1 MGGLT
6 AGTVM
11 AEGTFSLCERRLRA
25 KVGYC
30 VPAQVPPFSE
40 APTFDLHLTG
50 RPSFFGRAY
59 SAGPLVKH
67 AFAAQERLNLF
78 GPVK

>member
-40 APTFDLHLTG
+40 APTFDLHLIG
-50 RPSFFGRAY
+50 RPQLPPKGGHILRAPNEICLCC
-59 SAGPLVKH
+59 S
-67 AFAAQERLNLF
+67 
-78 GPVK
+78 